1 MYVDRPQRR
10 WRFAELVVTSRRML
24 QTRPAVFRASLLSQA
39 PGALPRFPHA
49 ATRTH
54 EHGPP
59 RGATPPICL
68 PATRSRHGRM
78 GHRPA
83 AFSRGRRRLR
93 VQTRQ
98 PGHLSARRAS
108 STTARAPR
116 TPARAAASPPRRGR
130 CRCNYNLAS
139 LVLFLNLLISFGR
152 ASPTPIYS
160 QNKTKEIVRWR

>member
-1 MYVDRPQRR
+1 LVRPKIFFPLVCSPSSECVVYVDRPQRR

-54 EHGPP
+54 ELGPP

-78 GHRPA
+78 AAPACCLLPRPA
-83 AFSRGRRRLR
+83 SSSR
-93 VQTRQ
+93 
-98 PGHLSARRAS
+98 PD
-108 STTARAPR
+108 TAAR
-116 TPARAAASPPRRGR
+116 TPVRPPRQLHNRPCSTYAGTRRGVATSPR
-130 CRCNYNLAS
+130 PVPMQLQPCISCS
-139 LVLFLNLLISFGR
+139 LS
-152 ASPTPIYS
+152 
-160 QNKTKEIVRWR
+160 